1 MRKGINPQK
10 NAQVIDTGYYHK
22 VIVPVYIP
30 NEEGYYRDAFK
41 ILKIC
46 LHTLITT
53 IHDKTI
59 VAVADNGSCD
69 VVIAYLQ
76 QLYTDRVIQELSIT
90 RENVGKVN
98 SIYKVLAGDDYPLV
112 TLSDADVYF
121 YEGWQ
126 EAIEDIYRNFGQV
139 GAVCPTP
146 SSKSYAHMTQ
156 PIWYRYGTS
165 KKLLFEDNPDPKGMQ
180 EFAKSLGN
188 PDFYNDIQLKKTL
201 VLTNENGKKA
211 VLGAGHYVATYRG
224 EILKTNIKKAT
235 AHALGAKIV
244 QEYIDKPVYEAGL
257 YRLATTTSYASH
269 MGNTYE
275 EWMDVSN
282 TEPRK
287 QKVGIPVLLPPILF
301 PGFFKIIAYKVIGK
315 CLQHKKIGM
324 YFLRKKGL
332 STQEAQ
338 AYH

>member
-1 MRKGINPQK
+1 MRKGTNPQK
-10 NAQVIDTGYYHK
+10 NAQILNTGYYHK

-41 ILKIC
+41 ILKLC
-46 LHTLITT
+46 LQTLVATT
-53 IHDKTI
+53 HDKTLI
-59 VAVADNGSCD
+59 AVADNGSCNT
-69 VVIAYLQ
+69 VIAYLQ
-76 QLYTDRVIQELSIT
+76 QLYTDKVIQELSIT

-126 EAIEDIYRNFGQV
+126 QAVEDIYRNFEQV

-156 PIWYRYGTS
+156 SLWYRYGWS
-165 KKLLFEDNPDPKGMQ
+165 KRLVFEDNPDPEGMRN
-180 EFAKSLGN
+180 FAKSLAN
-188 PDFYNDIQLKKTL
+188 PAFYNDIQLKKTL
-201 VLTNENGKKA
+201 ILTNTQGKKA

-224 EILKTNIKKAT
+224 DILKTNIKKAT
-235 AHALGAKIV
+235 VHALGAKIV

-257 YRLATTTSYASH
+257 YRLSTTTSYASH

-275 EWMDVSN
+275 EWMCPSDTRS
-282 TEPRK
+282 EK
-287 QKVGIPVLLPPILF
+287 QKGGVPIQLSPIVPP
-301 PGFFKIIAYKVIGK
+301 GVFKKIAYKVIGK
-315 CLQHKKIGM
+315 CLQHKKIGA
-324 YFLRKKGL
+324 YLLRKKGL
-332 STQEAQ
+332 SAQEAQ